1 MCEHAQKDSR
11 CAECA
16 PAPAAGHFGLS
27 VARQLDDQR
36 AYAPDGCP
44 TLEQFEASFCA
55 TTKVRVLE
63 RVG

>member
-1 MCEHAQKDSR
+1 MCDHAHKDSR
-11 CAECA
+11 CADCA

-27 VARQLDDQR
+27 VARPLDGWR

-55 TTKVRVLE
+55 TTKPHALE
-63 RVG
+63 RAG

>member
-1 MCEHAQKDSR
+1 MCEHAQNDSR

-27 VARQLDDQR
+27 VARQHEDQR
-36 AYAPDGCP
+36 SYTPDGCP

-55 TTKVRVLE
+55 TTKSRALE

>member
-1 MCEHAQKDSR
+1 MCEHAQNDSR

-27 VARQLDDQR
+27 VARQHEDQR
-36 AYAPDGCP
+36 SYTPDGCP

-55 TTKVRVLE
+55 TAKARVPE
-63 RVG
+63 QVG